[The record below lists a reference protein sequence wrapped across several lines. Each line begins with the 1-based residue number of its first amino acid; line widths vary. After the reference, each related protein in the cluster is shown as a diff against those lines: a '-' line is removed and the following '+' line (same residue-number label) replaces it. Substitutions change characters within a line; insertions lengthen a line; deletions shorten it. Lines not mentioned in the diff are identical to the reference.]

1 MPTEKPRVTITMSQE
16 QLSKI
21 DEYRFGH
28 KIKNQTQAILSLIDV
43 GLTDIFPNPTNKKR
57 KPRPFQVRQC
67 K

>member
-28 KIKNQTQAILSLIDV
+28 KIKNQLSFLL
-43 GLTDIFPNPTNKKR
+43 LTSDSPTYFPNPTNKKR